1 MLKGNRNLEQGLEI
15 EIETDIDIFGLI
27 WQVPNNDTNLFYIHA
42 LLGILRLFGSPLNSL
57 SAHLTIING
66 SNKRF

>member
-27 WQVPNNDTNLFYIHA
+27 WQVPNNDTNLFYKHA
-42 LLGILRLFGSPLNSL
+42 LLGILRLFGSPLNSS
-57 SAHLTIING
+57 SAHLTITNG